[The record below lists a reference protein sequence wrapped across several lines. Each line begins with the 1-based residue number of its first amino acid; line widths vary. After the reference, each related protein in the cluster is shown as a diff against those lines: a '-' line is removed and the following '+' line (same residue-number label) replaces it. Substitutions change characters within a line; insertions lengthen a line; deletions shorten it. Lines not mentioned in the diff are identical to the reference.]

1 MQFLSAASAWFAAA
15 LPIIALMYILK
26 KTYRDTE
33 VASHLLWRRVLQEQ
47 EANRPWQ
54 KLRGRWLL
62 LLQLFAA
69 SLLVLALMNPVWTR
83 PAGSDGHAVLVIDRS
98 ASMTALTAQNAV
110 GGGGLVTR
118 FQLAIEDAKQ
128 WVLSQPKSRPISVIA
143 TGPEPLELASR
154 SVDHEAIASALDEL
168 TPFYGNADNTAALSL
183 ADSLHSGD
191 EGGITVLF
199 TDGLWRDAEEAGAL
213 LLHAPVE
220 LRAAG
225 EEAAADNGS
234 ILNVG
239 IRPDPADSSLNQAVV
254 TVQNDSAQ
262 KREYTIELYAV
273 NQGNESELAASVPLT
288 VEPNEWGSADASG
301 LPPAEYYKA
310 RLLPA
315 SDRILADNTAFGFP
329 AIKNSS
335 QVLLITEGNLFLEKA
350 LLLAGVQPVKI
361 SPDAAP
367 PGNEQLKE
375 IDWVVLDGSDE
386 RLRTDEAWTEL
397 LAQKPLWQIDH
408 PAEGSPSSSV
418 PKHSGVQTI
427 EHPVTAYVTLQE
439 THIGRF
445 YVPDTEETSWGKPVL
460 TYGGIPAIYA
470 GSEGGLPRLR
480 YTFKLQDTDLPLR
493 PEFPVLIV
501 QSAEWMS
508 GGSLS
513 QLGTVTAGEPVEL
526 PFQSETEA
534 AVWEPVEWSG
544 AGLTLEGQLPLPSV
558 TVGAD
563 RQEAPAVPGLYKL
576 VERDVKGKLLSE
588 RYLAVMPQSS
598 ELLTSG
604 AGNAELKPQTA
615 FPNSSEEGSA
625 PSMDTPAPLTHQSLL
640 VWAVLLVLAVM
651 LAEWEVYRR
660 GHTS

>member
-1 MQFLSAASAWFAAA
+1 MQFISAASAWFAAA
-15 LPIIALMYILK
+15 LPIIALLYILK

-62 LLQLFAA
+62 LLQLLAA

-98 ASMTALTAQNAV
+98 ASMTALTLQEAE
-110 GGGGLVTR
+110 GGGLVTR
-118 FQLAIEDAKQ
+118 FQLAVEDAKQ
-128 WVLSQPKSRPISVIA
+128 WVLSQPKARPISVIA
-143 TGPEPLELASR
+143 TGAEPLELASR

-168 TPFYGNADNTAALSL
+168 APFYGNTDNTAALSL
-183 ADSLHSGD
+183 ADSLHLGEED
-191 EGGITVLF
+191 GITVLF
-199 TDGLWRDAEEAGAL
+199 TDGHWRDAEEAGAI
-213 LLHAPVE
+213 LLHTPVE

-225 EEAAADNGS
+225 GEAAADNGS

-239 IRPDPADSSLNQAVV
+239 IRPDPADSSLNQAIV
-254 TVQNDSAQ
+254 TVQNDGGQ

-273 NQGNESELAASVPLT
+273 NQENGSELAASVPLT
-288 VEPNEWGSADASG
+288 VEPHEWGSADASG
-301 LPPAEYYKA
+301 LPPADYYKA
-310 RLLPA
+310 KLLPA
-315 SDRILADNTAFGFP
+315 SDRMLADNTAFGFP
-329 AIKNSS
+329 AIKDRSK
-335 QVLLITEGNLFLEKA
+335 VLLITEGNLFLEKA

-361 SPDAAP
+361 SPDAAL
-367 PGNEQLKE
+367 PGNEQLKD
-375 IDWVVLDGSDE
+375 IDWVVLDGTDE
-386 RLRTDEAWTEL
+386 RLSTDEAWAGL

-408 PAEGSPSSSV
+408 PAEGDPSSKV

-427 EHPVTAYVTLQE
+427 EHPVTAYVTLQD

-445 YVPDTEETSWGKPVL
+445 YVPNTEETSWGKPVL
-460 TYGGIPAIYA
+460 TYGDIPAIYA

-480 YTFKLQDTDLPLR
+480 FTFKLQDTDLPLR

-513 QLGTVTAGEPVEL
+513 QLGTVTAGEPIEL
-526 PFQSETEA
+526 PFHSETEA
-534 AVWEPVEWSG
+534 AAWEPVEWSG
-544 AGLTLEGQLPLPSV
+544 AGVAHERQLPLPSV
-558 TVGAD
+558 TVGAE

-576 VERDVKGKLLSE
+576 VEQDVKGELLSE

-604 AGNAELKPQTA
+604 AGNVELKLQAA

-625 PSMDTPAPLTHQSLL
+625 PLMDTPTSLTQQSLQ
-640 VWAVLLVLAVM
+640 VWAVLLVLMVM

-660 GHTS
+660 GHTG